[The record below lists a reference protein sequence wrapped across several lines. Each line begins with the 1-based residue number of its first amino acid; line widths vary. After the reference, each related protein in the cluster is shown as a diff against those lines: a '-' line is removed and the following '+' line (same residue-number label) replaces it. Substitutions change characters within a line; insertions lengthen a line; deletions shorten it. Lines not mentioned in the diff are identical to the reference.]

1 MTTLPRVVRL
11 LVLAR
16 AVNRLG
22 AFTLPFLGVLLV
34 TDLGA
39 SLATAGWVLAAFG
52 LATIPSRLAGG
63 RLADRLGARRT
74 IVLGLVGAAVG
85 QLLVAA
91 ASSLSAVAVA
101 VVLLGLAFEVYEP
114 PSQAMIA
121 DMTPAPLRPAAYS
134 LLGTALAVAGVA
146 AGLLAALL
154 AGWDLRWLFVA
165 DAVSCL
171 VCAGLVA
178 VLLPPSSPP
187 TGGAEAPVR
196 AWADRRLLAMLA
208 CGTGFAV
215 VYLQLSLVLPLT
227 VAARGLEPWLV
238 GLVLTT
244 SAATM
249 ALGQW
254 LAQPLL
260 RPLDDLYALTLGY
273 VLLGLGLLVTGFVTT
288 VPGFLAATV
297 LWSLGDLV
305 LLGRSYAVVAALAPD
320 HARGRYLAVFGTSWG
335 VAGIL
340 APLLG
345 TQLLAHGGPVLAWS
359 VLAGICLV
367 LATTQPLLRDVVRSE
382 RRSARFA

>member
-1 MTTLPRVVRL
+1 VV
-11 LVLAR
+11 
-16 AVNRLG
+16 
-22 AFTLPFLGVLLV
+22 
-34 TDLGA
+34 
-39 SLATAGWVLAAFG
+39 
-52 LATIPSRLAGG
+52 
-63 RLADRLGARRT
+63 
-74 IVLGLVGAAVG
+74 
-85 QLLVAA
+85 
-91 ASSLSAVAVA
+91 VA

-114 PSQAMIA
+114 PSQAMVA
-121 DMTPAPLRPAAYS
+121 DVTPAPLRPAAYS
-134 LLGTALAVAGVA
+134 LLGTALAAAGVA

-154 AGWDLRWLFVA
+154 AGWDLRWLFVV
-165 DAVSCL
+165 DAASCL

-178 VLLPPSSPP
+178 ALLPPSSPP
-187 TGGAEAPVR
+187 SDGADAPVR

-227 VAARGLEPWLV
+227 VAARGLEPSLV

-260 RPLDDLYALTLGY
+260 RPLDDLHALAIGY
-273 VLLGLGLLVTGFVTT
+273 VLLGVGLLVTGFVTT
-288 VPGFLAATV
+288 VAGFLAAAV

-305 LLGRSYAVVAALAPD
+305 LLGRSYAVVAGLAPD
-320 HARGRYLAVFGTSWG
+320 HARGRYLAVYGTSWG

-359 VLAGICLV
+359 VLAGLCLV

>member
-1 MTTLPRVVRL
+1 MTALPRVVRL

-39 SLATAGWVLAAFG
+39 SVATAGWVLAAFG
-52 LATIPSRLAGG
+52 LATIPSRLVGG

-74 IVLGLVGAAVG
+74 IVLGLVGTAVG

-91 ASSLSAVAVA
+91 ASSLAAVVVA

-114 PSQAMIA
+114 PSQAMVA
-121 DMTPAPLRPAAYS
+121 DVTPAPLRPAAYS

-154 AGWDLRWLFVA
+154 AGWDLRWLFVV
-165 DAVSCL
+165 DAASCL

-187 TGGAEAPVR
+187 PSGADAAVR
-196 AWADRRLLAMLA
+196 VWTDRRLLAMLA

-227 VAARGLEPWLV
+227 VATRGLEPGLV

-260 RPLDDLYALTLGY
+260 RPLDDVHALTLGY
-273 VLLGLGLLVTGFVTT
+273 VLLGVGLLVTGFVRT
-288 VPGFLAATV
+288 VAGFLAAAV
-297 LWSLGDLV
+297 VWSLGDLV
-305 LLGRSYAVVAALAPD
+305 LLGRSYAVVAALALD
-320 HARGRYLAVFGTSWG
+320 HVRGRYLAVYGTSWG

-345 TQLLAHGGPVLAWS
+345 TQLLALGGPVLAWS
-359 VLAGICLV
+359 VLAGLCGA
-367 LATTQPLLRDVVRSE
+367 LAVTQPLLRDVIRSE
-382 RRSARFA
+382 RSSARFV